1 MAKET
6 VASKWANMG
15 EKRCAN
21 AYMSG
26 ERNNKM
32 AKPYLQHLKSGKSL
46 ETTYEAVRAGF
57 VALALEKN
65 RRATPFVDQARALK
79 TAASKARSPRDLLNI
94 PDIQAALLTAAGVSD
109 KATKHLPDS
118 DKREAVDGLI
128 KNFLEPAGANFVEE
142 LVFRFRI
149 VCNNTLGGSMRNV
162 GGFMAQKKLTR
173 AIIAYLKLAGYQ
185 CQWLHSETN
194 TWAELP
200 EDYADVE
207 LSLRGLCWDT
217 GKGPRTLL
225 YNVTVPLFRNNV
237 DLSLFNCSAE
247 DLTREVIETPSAY
260 IALGE
265 LKGGIDPAGADEHWK
280 TARTSLN
287 RIREAFS
294 KRKLKPH
301 TFFIGAAI
309 ETKMATEIWEMLK
322 RGSLENAAN
331 LTDEDQVTSVSQW
344 ICTL

>member
-1 MAKET
+1 
-6 VASKWANMG
+6 V
-15 EKRCAN
+15 
-21 AYMSG
+21 
-26 ERNNKM
+26 
-32 AKPYLQHLKSGKSL
+32 KPYLQHLKSAKSL

-65 RRATPFVDQARALK
+65 RRATPFVAQARALK

-94 PDIQAALLTAAGVSD
+94 PDIQPALLTDAGVSD
-109 KATKHLPDS
+109 KATNHLQDS
-118 DKREAVDGLI
+118 DKREAVEGLI
-128 KNFLEPAGANFVEE
+128 KNFLEPAGVNFVEE
-142 LVFRFRI
+142 LVFRFLLTRGD
-149 VCNNTLGGSMRNV
+149 TLGGSMRNV

-237 DLSLFNCSAE
+237 DFSLFNCSAE
-247 DLTREVIETPSAY
+247 DLTPEVIKTPSAY

-280 TARTSLN
+280 TARTALN
-287 RIREAFS
+287 RIHEAFS

-344 ICTL
+344 LCTL